1 LEGVFLGEDV
11 EEKKK
16 ANALEIEKKT
26 SSKTVSIQTDVCKT
40 PSASKAV
47 PIPYPN
53 TAMSSDTSSGS
64 KAVKTEG
71 KMLPVKDDFEETVG
85 DEAGTS
91 DDKDETG
98 ILTEFVKT
106 KVLGVPLWIWGLMV
120 VAVLVVLWILS
131 SNSIQPIEPLE

>member
-1 LEGVFLGEDV
+1 MGEDV

-26 SSKTVSIQTDVCKT
+26 SSKTVSIQTDLCKT

-64 KAVKTEG
+64 KTVKTEG
-71 KMLPVKDDFEETVG
+71 KMPSVKDDFKESVG

-91 DDKDETG
+91 DDESEAG
-98 ILTEFVKT
+98 ILTEIVKI
-106 KVLGVPLWIWGLMV
+106 KVFGVPLWIWGLIV
-120 VAVLVVLWILS
+120 IAVLVILWILS
-131 SNSIQPIEPLE
+131 SNSPRPIEPLE